1 MKYHGSRPKR
11 FVSVALLAA
20 AGLAAGSV
28 ARAQVPVPTAPPTA
42 SAPSCQT
49 VDASGQPA
57 TLFGPGDR
65 VVVKGEGFGL
75 VSALRITF
83 VQGTRTLSVG
93 VAYSDELGVFS
104 TNSADTKI
112 PDTAQPG
119 PASIHAF
126 STSKVAT
133 CAVQVMAAA
142 GGSAAAPKPHKKRS
156 WLIVLWVALL
166 VVFGLFLIVVLVR
179 RWRAKRL
186 ARSAQ
191 PAPAPTPPP
200 GDIEPA
206 HEDDL
211 PILEEGPPPLAPESG
226 PVAPLAPILEESVE
240 PLPVRTDP
248 ARHEP
253 LPVLDLIPGSEPGDE
268 ADREPEPETQ
278 LPPVVPP
285 PKPSGGDELEEFE
298 FRDGK
303 WRLRDEPQ
311 AFVPESLRPSGVDVS
326 DASDVADALAVPEL
340 RHRPADEPPL
350 LDPEPMPETSDA
362 PEEVPPRRS
371 DPPAPVEGPV
381 SETVA
386 RLVEN
391 TKDWTKR

>member
-1 MKYHGSRPKR
+1 MKNHGSRPR
-11 FVSVALLAA
+11 RLASVALLAA
-20 AGLAAGSV
+20 AGLAAGTS

-42 SAPSCQT
+42 SAPSCNT

-83 VQGTRTLSVG
+83 VQGTRTLPVG

-104 TNSADTKI
+104 TDAAGTKI

-156 WLIVLWVALL
+156 LIVLLWWVLL
-166 VVFGLFLIVVLVR
+166 GVFGLFLIVVLVR

-186 ARSAQ
+186 ARSTQ
-191 PAPAPTPPP
+191 PAQAPPPP
-200 GDIEPA
+200 GDFEPP
-206 HEDDL
+206 HEADDL
-211 PILEEGPPPLAPESG
+211 PILEEAPPALAPESHA
-226 PVAPLAPILEESVE
+226 PAPLAPILEEPVE
-240 PLPVRTDP
+240 PHPIHADP
-248 ARHEP
+248 EPKEP
-253 LPVLDLIPGSEPGDE
+253 LPVLDLMPETDPGDE
-268 ADREPEPETQ
+268 ADHQPSTL
-278 LPPVVPP
+278 LPPAAPAP
-285 PKPSGGDELEEFE
+285 RPAGGDDLEEFE

-303 WRLRDEPQ
+303 WRLRDDPQ
-311 AFVPESLRPSGVDVS
+311 AFVPDTLRPSGVDVS
-326 DASDVADALAVPEL
+326 DASAVADALAVPEL
-340 RHRPADEPPL
+340 GHRPADEPPL
-350 LDPEPMPETSDA
+350 LDPEPMPEPSDA
-362 PEEVPPRRS
+362 PEVVPPRS